1 MKLSPCR
8 ACRNHPVP
16 IPRSIFI
23 FICEMHEFRTF
34 FFFSVAQSVA
44 RPPFH
49 SYFCLQYNIE
59 VGQLTV
65 VGASFYNASHISE
78 LLPRYMLDICLS
90 FLDIWM
96 DGYLCSHPSSPSLC
110 TYIKSIRGW
119 MKACCVDGHSSFFSS
134 AMDRTDVCASRRTP
148 WYVFISLYFSIS
160 ISFPVYCINHK
171 NNRMGRPLKI
181 CTDLIPF
188 YVGGSSTGLLE
199 MLFILFFETKDFSLR
214 TRIWN
219 CLFLCNI
226 LVCNHQ
232 VFEVRSTLTES
243 ISRTKKFLW
252 RQVGGNAV

>member
-1 MKLSPCR
+1 VLEGGNIWLKYNEAVALSSLSKPSSSYSPFYFHFHLWDARISNVLLFLC
-8 ACRNHPVP
+8 CPV
-16 IPRSIFI
+16 
-23 FICEMHEFRTF
+23 CC
-34 FFFSVAQSVA
+34 A
-44 RPPFH
+44 PPFH

-160 ISFPVYCINHK
+160 ISFPVYSTNHK

-188 YVGGSSTGLLE
+188 YVGGSEYWVIRNAFHS
-199 MLFILFFETKDFSLR
+199 LFWDYRFLASHTDMKLPFFM
-214 TRIWN
+214 
-219 CLFLCNI
+219 
-226 LVCNHQ
+226 
-232 VFEVRSTLTES
+232 
-243 ISRTKKFLW
+243 
-252 RQVGGNAV
+252 